1 VAVAEV
7 RAFIALPLSPSAEY
21 QLDSVA
27 GLLSKQL
34 AVPRQTHI
42 RWLAAESYHLTL
54 AFLGNI
60 QTARL
65 AGLEQLIAAVA
76 ADFQPQTLYLS
87 ELAWFPSA
95 LKPRLIVALP
105 QANPVLLALQKQLVS
120 SLRREG
126 FNCHGQAFRPHI
138 SLARISGE
146 MTVMDLAAL
155 PITIATSM
163 DELLLYKSQL
173 DRNGANYTPLL
184 AAKIGA
190 TL

>member
-1 VAVAEV
+1 MADI

-27 GLLSKQL
+27 KRLSKQL
-34 AVPRQTHI
+34 VPARQGQI
-42 RWLAAESYHLTL
+42 RWLPAESYHLTL

-65 AGLEQLIAAVA
+65 ALLEQLITAVA

-105 QANPVLLALQKQLVS
+105 QINAALLALQKQLVS

-126 FNCHGQAFRPHI
+126 FNCHGQTFRPHI
-138 SLARISGE
+138 SLARLSAGLA
-146 MTVMDLAAL
+146 VVDLAAL
-155 PITIATSM
+155 PITVATAM
-163 DELLLYKSQL
+163 DELLLFKSQL
-173 DRNGANYTPLL
+173 APSGASYTPLL